1 MNWTILYRWL
11 LANFL
16 GGVVGYLT
24 GLLISTVIGGF
35 SLLIGGVIGAVVG
48 LAQWQVLHDY
58 LPDLRAIQW
67 VSFTAL
73 GYGLS
78 LPLLSYLGAAM
89 AAAASLQVQGDT
101 IQGYI
106 DLANKRNEVEALLA
120 MAVSFWTSRLG
131 AALVG
136 ALMGVVL
143 GSAQWWV
150 LRKHVRWAARWLAIT
165 AAGGIVGVSAA
176 LFASLYVYD
185 RTANN
190 VSLFI
195 LGLSLNPAGIFLVGS
210 LITGLALVWLA
221 RKS

>member
-1 MNWTILYRWL
+1 MNLTILYRWL

-24 GLLISTVIGGF
+24 GLLISSVIGGF

-48 LAQWQVLHDY
+48 LAQWQMLRDY
-58 LPDLRAIQW
+58 LPDLRAIHW

-78 LPLLSYLGAAM
+78 LPVLSYLGSAM
-89 AAAASLQVQGDT
+89 AAAASLQVPGDT

-106 DLANKRNEVEALLA
+106 DLANKRNEVEAILA
-120 MAVSFWTSRLG
+120 LVVSFWTSRLG

-136 ALMGVVL
+136 ALMGAVL

-150 LRKHVRWAARWLAIT
+150 LRRHARWAARWLAVT

-176 LFASLYVYD
+176 LLASLYVYD

-195 LGLSLNPAGIFLVGS
+195 LGLSLSPAGIFLVGS